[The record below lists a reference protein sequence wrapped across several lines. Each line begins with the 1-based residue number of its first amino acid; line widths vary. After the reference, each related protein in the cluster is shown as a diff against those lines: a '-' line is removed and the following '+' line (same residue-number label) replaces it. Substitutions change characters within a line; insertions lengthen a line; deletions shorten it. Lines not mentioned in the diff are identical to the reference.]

1 MIKKK
6 SCILL
11 LFLATIF
18 MIGCKGGNV
27 TAQLEQIDSLLVHD
41 KVDSALNQ
49 LVNIPMKAIHNQE
62 DSAFY
67 FLLLTEAKY
76 RKFGPNAPDSLFIN
90 YCIKYYKNSTDN
102 EKLARAYYYKG
113 IIGYKEGQNR
123 KETIYLLKQAED
135 KANNTRNLLLKHK
148 IYETR
153 NISTVIIQRQCL
165 AI

>member
-90 YCIKYYKNSTDN
+90 YCTKYYQNSTDN
-102 EKLARAYYYKG
+102 EKLARAYYYK
-113 IIGYKEGQNR
+113 
-123 KETIYLLKQAED
+123 
-135 KANNTRNLLLKHK
+135 
-148 IYETR
+148 
-153 NISTVIIQRQCL
+153 SVW
-165 AI
+165 